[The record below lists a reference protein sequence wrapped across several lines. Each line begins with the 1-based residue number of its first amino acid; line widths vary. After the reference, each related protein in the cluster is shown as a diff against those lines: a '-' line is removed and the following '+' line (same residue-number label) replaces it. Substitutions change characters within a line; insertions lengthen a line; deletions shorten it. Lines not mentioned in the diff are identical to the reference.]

1 MPKSTTKPTSRE
13 DWLNAFTKLARPQF
27 KKAGRPLPKAVR
39 CSIGFPSSGTRS
51 KTIGECFYAEGSEDG
66 HAEIFLRPSLQSDT
80 SRIADILTHELAH
93 AALGKG
99 FGHGKEFKAL
109 ATALGLTGKMTA
121 TVAGPEWH
129 VWADPIIKQL
139 GKLPGANLNAGGPDL
154 EGGKKKQTTR
164 MIKLSCT
171 QCDFTC
177 RTSAKHITDDL
188 ACPTGCGGELKA

>member
-1 MPKSTTKPTSRE
+1 MTTRPITRE
-13 DWLNAFTKLARPQF
+13 QWLNKFTAAARPQF
-27 KKAGRPLPKAVR
+27 EAAGRPLPAEVR
-39 CSIGFPSSGTRS
+39 CSIGFPSKGVRS
-51 KTIGECFYAEGSEDG
+51 KTIGECWYNDSSEDG

-80 SRIADILTHELAH
+80 SRIADVLTHELAH

-121 TVAGPEWH
+121 TVAGPGWH
-129 VWADPIIKQL
+129 AWADKIIRKL
-139 GKLPGANLNAGGPDL
+139 GPLPGANLNGGGEL

-171 QCDFTC
+171 ACDFTC
-177 RTSAKHITDDL
+177 RTSRQHIHEDMV
-188 ACPTGCGGELKA
+188 CPTSCGGELAA